1 VTGTAQ
7 TGAKEPGK
15 ALTFTGLVEQ
25 MKPRMAELL
34 PKHLTPERMMT
45 LVFLAAA
52 KTPRLKECTPISLFT
67 AVMNASR
74 LGLEIGQHAHLVPF
88 KNKSGNV
95 ECSMIPDFK
104 GLVHLAVNSGKVK
117 HIDVRVAY
125 KDDDFDYALG
135 SEPYIRHKPKLG
147 GLRHQ
152 DNILCFYTIAWLTD
166 GMVIIG
172 EPMTKDEVDAIRK
185 RSKAANDGPWVTDY
199 VQMGKKTVVKRDCKM
214 LPQTPELTAAIELD
228 NRAESGEL
236 GTVSDLIDSARD
248 VEEKVREKTSE
259 RAQEIK
265 GRLAAGQRP
274 ADPEAT
280 VGAGDQSAQTVK
292 YVCPSCGVMV
302 DAKKGRKALPCECGA
317 GVLVEYD
324 AADEAQLAAYNRA
337 LDARLA
343 KGEG

>member
-1 VTGTAQ
+1 VTGPAQ
-7 TGAKEPGK
+7 GGAKEPGK

-45 LVFLAAA
+45 LIFLAAA

-88 KNKSGNV
+88 KNKRGDT
-95 ECSMIPDFK
+95 ECALIPDYR

-117 HIDVRVAY
+117 HIDVRAAY
-125 KDDDFDYALG
+125 KDDVFDYALG
-135 SEPYIRHKPKLG
+135 SQPFILHKPKLG
-147 GLRHQ
+147 GSRHQ
-152 DNILCFYTIAWLTD
+152 DDLLCFYTITWLTD
-166 GMVIIG
+166 GTVIIG

-228 NRAESGEL
+228 NRAESGDISV
-236 GTVSDLIDSARD
+236 VSDLIDSAKE
-248 VEEKVREKTSE
+248 VEEHVREKTSE
-259 RAQEIK
+259 KAEAIK
-265 GRLAAGQRP
+265 KQLTAGKEAKTAEAPQ
-274 ADPEAT
+274 AEPEDEET
-280 VGAGDQSAQTVK
+280 LR
-292 YVCPSCGVMV
+292 
-302 DAKKGRKALPCECGA
+302 KKNL
-317 GVLVEYD
+317 
-324 AADEAQLAAYNRA
+324 A
-337 LDARLA
+337 LDLELA
-343 KGEG
+343 GEDAHG